1 MFPLFTLLVWLYTFF
16 KERLERIAIK
26 ILSAGPI
33 PKHVAF
39 IMDGNRRY
47 ARGKHREVIHG
58 HTQGFQTLKHVRYKP
73 NEQPNISV
81 KLNKVTLKI
90 AIEGVLGLGY

>member
-73 NEQPNISV
+73 DEQPNISV
-81 KLNKVTLKI
+81 ILNKVSLKI

>member
-73 NEQPNISV
+73 QPNILV
-81 KLNKVTLKI
+81 KLKKKTLGI